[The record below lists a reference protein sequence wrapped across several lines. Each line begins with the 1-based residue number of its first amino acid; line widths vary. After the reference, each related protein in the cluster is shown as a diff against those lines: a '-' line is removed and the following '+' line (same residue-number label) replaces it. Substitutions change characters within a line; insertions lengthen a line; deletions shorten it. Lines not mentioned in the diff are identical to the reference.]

1 MHIKSPINF
10 FFLLLLLVITGW
22 CLLLPD
28 DLGAATAKQ
37 QYLDGNRAY
46 RQLQKHPEKQKY
58 RENWFKCI
66 NKFQSIFLKM
76 PNNPWAPA
84 AMYRSAE
91 LFLELHNHS
100 YKNQDKQEAVDLFRR
115 VTRRYP
121 RSAYN
126 KKALDRLASLAS
138 TAESEKKVS
147 PQNTSTA
154 PGVPSHGAIPHKKAM
169 KQKKTKATPQPSPSP
184 LPSKAINGQDS
195 LITGIRH
202 WSNPSY
208 TRVVID
214 IEQDRDYTHAFLEKN
229 TTLNK
234 PKRLFIDIQGSRLG
248 KKLPKQTYINDHLL
262 TQVRAAQHDPH
273 SVRVVMDIKSF
284 DNYKIFSLKD
294 PFRVVVDVWAAKE
307 TEIASASPVLP
318 RKPSDGSASD
328 SLVQQLALG
337 VKTIVIDPG
346 HGGKDPGAP
355 GYLAGVQEKTVVLA
369 MAKKLAKKMEA
380 RLNCKILMT
389 RTNDKFLD
397 LEQRTAIAN
406 TKNADLFISLHCN
419 AAENKKLAGVETY
432 FLNLATDD
440 EAINVA
446 ARENATSKKNIS
458 DLHSILNDLIKNA
471 KIKESGRL
479 AKHVQKAICTGLAQK
494 YSHIHNLGVKQAPFY
509 VLMGASMP
517 SILVETSFISNKLEC
532 KRLLQASYQNRIC
545 DSIIDGVLAYM
556 KEANPGKY

>member
-1 MHIKSPINF
+1 MYIKPPTNS

-22 CLLLPD
+22 CLLIPD

-37 QYLDGNRAY
+37 QYLNANQAF
-46 RQLQKHPEKQKY
+46 RQLQKNPEKQKY
-58 RENWFKCI
+58 RENWLKCI
-66 NKFQSIFLKM
+66 NSFQNIFLKM
-76 PNNPWAPA
+76 PNNPWSAA

-91 LFLELHNHS
+91 LFLELHKHS
-100 YKNQDKQEAVDLFRR
+100 YKTQDKQEAVDLFQR

-121 RSAYN
+121 KSAYRE
-126 KKALDRLASLAS
+126 KALGRLASLGS
-138 TAESEKKVS
+138 TSESEKESSSKIQS
-147 PQNTSTA
+147 PA
-154 PGVPSHGAIPHKKAM
+154 PVAPSHGITPHKKAL
-169 KQKKTKATPQPSPSP
+169 KQKKTKAIPKTSPSQ
-184 LPSKAINGQDS
+184 LPSKAPHDHDS
-195 LITGIRH
+195 LITDIRH

-214 IEQDRDYTHAFLEKN
+214 IEQDREYTHALLEKN

-234 PKRLFIDIQGSRLG
+234 PKRLFIDIQSSRLG

-262 TQVRAAQHDPH
+262 TKVRAAQHAPH

-294 PFRVVVDVWAAKE
+294 PFRVVVDVWAKKE
-307 TEIASASPVLP
+307 TEIASSSPVLP

-328 SLVQQLALG
+328 TLVQQLSLG

-346 HGGKDPGAP
+346 HGGRDPGAP
-355 GYLAGVQEKTVVLA
+355 GYQAGVQEKTVVLE
-369 MAKKLAKKMEA
+369 MAKRLAKKMKA
-380 RLNCKILMT
+380 RLNCKIIMT
-389 RTNDKFLD
+389 RTKDKSLA

-479 AKHVQKAICTGLAQK
+479 AKHVQKAICTGLSKK
-494 YSHIHNLGVKQAPFY
+494 YSNIHNLGVKQAPFY

-517 SILVETSFISNKLEC
+517 SILVETSFISNKEEC
-532 KRLLQASYQNRIC
+532 KRLLQPAYQNRIC
-545 DSIIDGVLAYM
+545 DSIIDGVTAYM